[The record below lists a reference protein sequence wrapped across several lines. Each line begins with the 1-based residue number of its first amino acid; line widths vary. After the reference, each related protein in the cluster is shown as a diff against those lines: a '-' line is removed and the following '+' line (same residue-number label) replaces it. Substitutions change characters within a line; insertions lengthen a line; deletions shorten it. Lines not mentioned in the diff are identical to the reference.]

1 MIKGTSSKAF
11 LHSKRKATSIF
22 GGWRQM
28 KTMMLVPLM
37 WKKRWRFFHMS
48 KIKTQARVT
57 QVQQDNEVPV
67 LRGACGILDELCL
80 CQIGETRSFT
90 PSEGKSMNMY
100 VFLRGRF
107 HSWQQFN
114 NLSWKN
120 ETSNSCICLLYI
132 FSIGS
137 IAHRFPA
144 ICYVSFPLSVFR
156 RHFTF
161 EITALGSGWPLAGDF
176 PNW

>member
-1 MIKGTSSKAF
+1 MKTDEDNDVGTTDERKRKVVIF
-11 LHSKRKATSIF
+11 LHVKNQNT
-22 GGWRQM
+22 
-28 KTMMLVPLM
+28 P
-37 WKKRWRFFHMS
+37 
-48 KIKTQARVT
+48 RVT

-90 PSEGKSMNMY
+90 PSEGKSMNIF
-100 VFLRGRF
+100 FLCGRF